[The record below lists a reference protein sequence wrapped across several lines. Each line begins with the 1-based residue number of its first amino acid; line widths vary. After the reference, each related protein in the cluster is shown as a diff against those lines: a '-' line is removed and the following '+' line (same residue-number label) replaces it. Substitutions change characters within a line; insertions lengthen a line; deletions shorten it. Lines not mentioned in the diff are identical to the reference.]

1 VVQSTEKEEHMNSR
15 NRHRIQFR
23 ICLIV
28 GAALSTAAAC
38 TKHEPPHTTDA
49 ELIKRGL
56 YLVNVGGCG
65 DCHTPKV
72 FTEAGPQPDESR
84 LLSGHPADAK
94 LPPLPTGVIGPD
106 RWGAIANNDLT
117 AWAGPW
123 GVSYAANLTPDVTGL
138 GGWSPEIFIQ
148 AIRTGKHAGGGRD
161 ILPPMPW
168 MDYAQMT
175 DEDLRAVFAYLKSLP
190 SVSNVVPTPVPPAA
204 SQNQNRM

>member
-1 VVQSTEKEEHMNSR
+1 MYSR
-15 NRHRIQFR
+15 IHHRILLG
-23 ICLIV
+23 ICLIAATQGVVV
-28 GAALSTAAAC
+28 GSEEQ
-38 TKHEPPHTTDA
+38 EPQHNTNATPV
-49 ELIKRGL
+49 ERGH

-72 FTEAGPQPDESR
+72 LTKDGPQPDENR

-94 LPPLPTGVIGPD
+94 LPPLPPGVIGPD

-123 GVSYAANLTPDVTGL
+123 GVSYAANLTPDVTGM
-138 GGWSPEIFIQ
+138 GGWSPETFIQ

-190 SVSNVVPTPVPPAA
+190 PVSNVVPAPVPPAA
-204 SQNQNRM
+204 SQNQDRM

>member
-1 VVQSTEKEEHMNSR
+1 MYSR
-15 NRHRIQFR
+15 FHHRILLG
-23 ICLIV
+23 ICLI
-28 GAALSTAAAC
+28 AATQGVVVASEEQEAQRNTNA
-38 TKHEPPHTTDA
+38 TPIE
-49 ELIKRGL
+49 RGH
-56 YLVNVGGCG
+56 YLVTVGGCN

-72 FTEAGPQPDESR
+72 FTEDGPQPDESR

-94 LPPLPTGVIGPD
+94 LPSLPPGIIGPD

-123 GVSYAANLTPDVTGL
+123 GVSYAANLTPDVSGL
-138 GGWSPEIFIQ
+138 GGWSQETFMQ

-190 SVSNVVPTPVPPAA
+190 PVSNVVPAPVPPAA
-204 SQNQNRM
+204 SQ